1 MAPLLTPLKIK
12 SYFKFKEN
20 QQTDQ
25 IIIIS
30 EDEKSYFFNEL
41 FTDQSLGNYSL
52 KTQKQN
58 YYIDRYISYEI
69 EKIHLDNL
77 ILNEIVEGDFFE
89 ERIKIKLLHMIYESL
104 EKNMDDHTIVFLR
117 PRKIVEEAKTEQL

>member
-20 QQTDQ
+20 QQTDE

-41 FTDQSLGNYSL
+41 FTDESLGNYSL

-77 ILNEIVEGDFFE
+77 ILNEIIEGNFFE
-89 ERIKIKLLHMIYESL
+89 ERIKIKLLHTIYESL
-104 EKNMDDHTIVFLR
+104 DKNMDDHTIVLLR
-117 PRKIVEEAKTEQL
+117 PKKIVEQAKAEQL

>member
-41 FTDQSLGNYSL
+41 FTDESLGNYSL

-117 PRKIVEEAKTEQL
+117 PRKIVEEAKAEQL